1 MAPRS
6 SGTPQAASGSLH
18 KFLRRSGTNGSA
30 ARRGS
35 AQLFASLGS
44 EREVQEVDDRGGDSG
59 GGGSDTAAVESLV
72 DKRRP
77 WPERFA
83 PGAAAELAGKTR
95 EAVHKQKSERSSPT
109 VLRR

>member
-6 SGTPQAASGSLH
+6 GGTPQASGSLH
-18 KFLRRSGTNGSA
+18 KFLRRSGSTNRGA

-44 EREVQEVDDRGGDSG
+44 GRERGEVYEDGDATSG
-59 GGGSDTAAVESLV
+59 EGGGSATAAVESLV
-72 DKRRP
+72 EKQRP

-83 PGAAAELAGKTR
+83 PGDVAELAG
-95 EAVHKQKSERSSPT
+95 
-109 VLRR
+109 